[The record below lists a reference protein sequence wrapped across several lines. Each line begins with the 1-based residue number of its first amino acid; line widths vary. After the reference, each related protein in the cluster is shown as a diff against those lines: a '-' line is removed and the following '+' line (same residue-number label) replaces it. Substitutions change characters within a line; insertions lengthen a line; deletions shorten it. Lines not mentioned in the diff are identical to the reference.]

1 MFKNY
6 LVHIVFLLIVFE
18 AFSNECFAQKKLKT
32 YKDSVAYD
40 AKMIQFEEWFVQA
53 NLEKNRMNY
62 EQALALYYDCL
73 KIKPKSH
80 AVYYEMA
87 QIFEKAKNNYTEAQ
101 TSIEKAL
108 KYNRENQDYIRF
120 SKELDEKLGKNQ

>member
-1 MFKNY
+1 MFKHHV
-6 LVHIVFLLIVFE
+6 LHIVFFVVVFE
-18 AFSNECFAQKKLKT
+18 AFSNESFAQKKLKT
-32 YKDSVAYD
+32 YEDSVKYD
-40 AKMIQFEEWFVQA
+40 AQIVQFNEWFVQA

-87 QIFEKAKNNYTEAQ
+87 QIFEAKNNYTEAQ

>member
-6 LVHIVFLLIVFE
+6 LVHIVFFLIVFG
-18 AFSNECFAQKKLKT
+18 AFSNECIAQKKLKT
-32 YKDSVAYD
+32 YKDSVVYD
-40 AKMIQFEEWFVQA
+40 TKMIQFEEWFVQA

-87 QIFEKAKNNYTEAQ
+87 QIFEAKNNYTEAQ

>member
-1 MFKNY
+1 MFKHHV
-6 LVHIVFLLIVFE
+6 LHIVFFVVVFG
-18 AFSNECFAQKKLKT
+18 AFSNESFAQKKLKT
-32 YKDSVAYD
+32 YEDSVKYD
-40 AKMIQFEEWFVQA
+40 AQIVQFNEWFVQA
-53 NLEKNRMNY
+53 NLEKNKKNY
-62 EQALALYYDCL
+62 DQALALYYDCL

-87 QIFEKAKNNYTEAQ
+87 QIFEAKNNYTEAQ

>member
-1 MFKNY
+1 MFKHHV
-6 LVHIVFLLIVFE
+6 LHIVFFVVVFE
-18 AFSNECFAQKKLKT
+18 AFSNESFAQKKLKT
-32 YKDSVAYD
+32 YEDSVKYD
-40 AKMIQFEEWFVQA
+40 AQIVQFEEWFVQA

-87 QIFEKAKNNYTEAQ
+87 QIFEAKNNYTEAQ

-120 SKELDEKLGKNQ
+120 SKGLDEKLGKNQ